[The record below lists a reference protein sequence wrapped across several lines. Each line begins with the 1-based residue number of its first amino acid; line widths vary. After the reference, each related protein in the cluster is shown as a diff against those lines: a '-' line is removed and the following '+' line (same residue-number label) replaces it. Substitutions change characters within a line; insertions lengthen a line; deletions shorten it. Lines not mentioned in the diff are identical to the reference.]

1 MSLLQCSRLLLRPPG
16 LASRFSKASC
26 LRTRARVRYAD
37 FQTRDRHSHPS
48 RRSQPLQTSRAED
61 QNVQNPQIQS
71 EANTEDG
78 YYSEEEPQ
86 FPDVRVRFLR
96 PAIYALSL
104 SATIYVSM
112 AYLEAKKELKPRR
125 INDYV
130 PQWQMQ
136 RRTPPTPTEVV
147 TRAWDELNPMAKL
160 SFGLIGTNSAI
171 HLTKL
176 AVPQFWSMLWHMPAR
191 NVNYTL
197 FSSTFVHSGPMHLG
211 INMYA
216 AYNFLP
222 VVGYSRAFRGD
233 TNHVVSFY
241 LAAGL
246 LSGYAQ
252 HVAGAV
258 FTQGRAIPP
267 KFIPSGG
274 ASGALFAIL
283 GIYCTQYPNSGIGII
298 FLPFYADAQY
308 VLPAI
313 MLFDLVGMVRGY
325 SFVNLGHAV
334 CGRD

>member
-1 MSLLQCSRLLLRPPG
+1 VQDPEIILQDKNG
-16 LASRFSKASC
+16 E
-26 LRTRARVRYAD
+26 Y
-37 FQTRDRHSHPS
+37 QH
-48 RRSQPLQTSRAED
+48 AE
-61 QNVQNPQIQS
+61 
-71 EANTEDG
+71 A
-78 YYSEEEPQ
+78 EPQ
-86 FPDVRVRFLR
+86 FPNVRVRFLR

-104 SATIYVSM
+104 STAIYVSL
-112 AYLEAKKELKPRR
+112 AYLEAKKELKPKG
-125 INDYV
+125 IKDYV
-130 PQWQMQ
+130 PQWQLP

-160 SFGLIGTNSAI
+160 SCGLIGTNSAI
-171 HLTKL
+171 HLTKYV
-176 AVPQFWSMLWHMPAR
+176 VPQYWSMLWHMPAR

-197 FSSTFVHSGPMHLG
+197 FTSTFVHGGPLHLG

-222 VVGYSRAFRGD
+222 AVGYSSLFRGD
-233 TNHVVSFY
+233 TNHVISFY

-258 FTQGRAIPP
+258 FRQGRTIPP

-283 GIYCTQYPNSGIGII
+283 AVFCTQYPTSGIGIM
-298 FLPFYADAQY
+298 FVPYYADAQY

-325 SFVNLGHAV
+325 SFLSLGHAV
-334 CGRD
+334 CCTGMITDQELTFYRRILEELRWAWRTLT